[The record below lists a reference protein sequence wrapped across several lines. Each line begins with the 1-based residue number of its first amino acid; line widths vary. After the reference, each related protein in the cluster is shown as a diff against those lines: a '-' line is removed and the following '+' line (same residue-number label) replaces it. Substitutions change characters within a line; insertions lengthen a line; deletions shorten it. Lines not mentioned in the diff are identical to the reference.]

1 MVESGKNRIDLVWAH
16 QGPTQSPTQS
26 PQETLECYE
35 DMSYAHR
42 DTLEHRGVTLHRL
55 VAAPSRS
62 QHHQVI
68 SVGQSRRWHQC
79 GGKGVRVAKRMY
91 RPKIR
96 LRK

>member
-1 MVESGKNRIDLVWAH
+1 MVESGKKLIDLVWAH
-16 QGPTQSPTQS
+16 QGPTQS

-55 VAAPSRS
+55 AAAPSRS

-79 GGKGVRVAKRMY
+79 GGDMG
-91 RPKIR
+91 
-96 LRK
+96 